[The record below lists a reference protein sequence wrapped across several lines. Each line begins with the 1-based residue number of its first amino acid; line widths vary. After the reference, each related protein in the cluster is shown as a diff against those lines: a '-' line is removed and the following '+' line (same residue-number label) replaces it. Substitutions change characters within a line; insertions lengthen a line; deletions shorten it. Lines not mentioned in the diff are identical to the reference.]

1 LFGIGEFASSAIR
14 REAELNQVS
23 FEAPIGSAS
32 DPKEYL
38 AADLHQFLKT
48 VRIDLLATVATRAL
62 SIACCSP
69 IGARAIEWHTR
80 KAQYDPLA

>member
-1 LFGIGEFASSAIR
+1 MG
-14 REAELNQVS
+14 RELRA
-23 FEAPIGSAS
+23 AS

-69 IGARAIEWHTR
+69 IGAQAIEWHTR
-80 KAQYDPLA
+80 KAQCDPLA